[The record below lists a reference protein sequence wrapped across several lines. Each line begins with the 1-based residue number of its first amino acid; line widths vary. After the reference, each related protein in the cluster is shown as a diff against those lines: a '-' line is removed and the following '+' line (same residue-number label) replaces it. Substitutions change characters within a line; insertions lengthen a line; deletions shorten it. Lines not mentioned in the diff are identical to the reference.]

1 MFTSETPKSSSIK
14 SIAVVVLGG
23 TPVSCTDETRR
34 LYKKLKGIRSEIR
47 RTLKQIEKELAE
59 RNYTEE
65 DLKGFDEE
73 IVSLVKKKRRL
84 RKEFRELTG
93 R

>member
-1 MFTSETPKSSSIK
+1 M
-14 SIAVVVLGG
+14 
-23 TPVSCTDETRR
+23 SCTDETRR